1 MAAMSNNAIIIITIE
16 AHSVDNIASYNA
28 LYYHCNCYYHNE
40 ISTSVHSTT
49 PHRSMFDMQSL

>member
-1 MAAMSNNAIIIITIE
+1 MSNSAIIIITIE
-16 AHSVDNIASYNA
+16 AHSVDNYASFNA
-28 LYYHCNCYYHNE
+28 LYYHCNCYYHSK